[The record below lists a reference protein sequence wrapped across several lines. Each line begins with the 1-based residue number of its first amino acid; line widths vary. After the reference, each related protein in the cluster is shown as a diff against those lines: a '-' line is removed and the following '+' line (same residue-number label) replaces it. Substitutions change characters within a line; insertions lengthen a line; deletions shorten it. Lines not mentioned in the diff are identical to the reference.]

1 MREKMF
7 SLNIFYFYNKEI
19 GLGVSWNNIITALS
33 LQNATY
39 NIVVRHK

>member
-1 MREKMF
+1 MLNEF

-39 NIVVRHK
+39 NIVMRHK